1 MTVETTELS
10 LPSRIDTIAT
20 AAAAVAEFVGRSGIS
35 DDAAFGIDMAV
46 REAVTNAVLHGN
58 RQDEEKTVD
67 IILKSS
73 PDAVEISVHDQ
84 GPGFQPGRS
93 PRSNSP
99 REHLKSLRP
108 WHLFHAQFYGRSR
121 LVDQTRRW
129 YNGAHAQA
137 TLIRNCIKEIS
148 EMAELN
154 INERQA
160 GDVTVLDMSGKI
172 TIGEGSVALR
182 TAIRRLLEEGKKRI
196 LLNLA
201 GVGYIDSSG
210 IGELV
215 SSYTAINKEGG
226 QLKLLNL
233 TQKLQDLLTITK
245 LLTVFDVYENEA
257 EALNSFK

>member
-1 MTVETTELS
+1 
-10 LPSRIDTIAT
+10 
-20 AAAAVAEFVGRSGIS
+20 
-35 DDAAFGIDMAV
+35 
-46 REAVTNAVLHGN
+46 
-58 RQDEEKTVD
+58 
-67 IILKSS
+67 
-73 PDAVEISVHDQ
+73 
-84 GPGFQPGRS
+84 
-93 PRSNSP
+93 
-99 REHLKSLRP
+99 
-108 WHLFHAQFYGRSR
+108 
-121 LVDQTRRW
+121 
-129 YNGAHAQA
+129 
-137 TLIRNCIKEIS
+137 
-148 EMAELN
+148 MAELN

-201 GVGYIDSSG
+201 GVSYVDSSG

-233 TQKLQDLLTITK
+233 TQKLQDLLAITK

-257 EALNSFK
+257 EALNSYK